1 MVAIK
6 HLALCLLFSSTL
18 FSVYKDTFAF
28 YKDTKCV
35 QGHAILMPG
44 CTVDEVKH
52 SQSWLLISYSRD
64 RLNLCNLWKS
74 IVLNKQ
80 DSIKLYARK
89 LGVEG
94 MTH

>member
-1 MVAIK
+1 MYGVALK
-6 HLALCLLFSSTL
+6 LC
-18 FSVYKDTFAF
+18 
-28 YKDTKCV
+28 
-35 QGHAILMPG
+35 
-44 CTVDEVKH
+44 CTVDEVEH
-52 SQSWLLISYSRD
+52 SQSWLLISCSRD

-80 DSIKLYARK
+80 DSIKLYARQ